1 MKKWMKVTIWIVS
14 FFVVV
19 VFGYAIYLYQSV
31 KSTADQIY
39 EPRNPVKPVSVTDSR
54 GGLPVDINSKEPFNA
69 LILGVD
75 ERPND
80 RGRSDTMIVL
90 SVNPGKKQVL
100 MFNIPRDTRTD
111 IVGHN
116 TVDKIN
122 HAYAF
127 GGVDMSVSTVEQ
139 FLGVPIHYYMKVDM
153 EGFAKIIDLV
163 GGVDVNNPFAFDYE
177 GQRYDQGNIH
187 LDGVA
192 ALGFSRMRYDDPK
205 GDLGR
210 NDRQR
215 EVLKQMLKNTMQFSS
230 VLHIQNMLD
239 ELGTHVRTDVTF
251 DEMKELL
258 LGYRNDLENVDTVEI
273 KGKGEKINGI
283 YYYIVD
289 QQERDR
295 IHGIIEEHLEK

>member
-54 GGLPVDINSKEPFNA
+54 GGLPVDINGKEPFNA

-127 GGVDMSVSTVEQ
+127 GGVDMSVNTVEQ

-230 VLHIQNMLD
+230 VLNIQNMLD

-258 LGYRNDLENVDTVEI
+258 LEYRNDLENVDTVEI

-289 QQERDR
+289 QQEKDR
-295 IHGIIEEHLEK
+295 IHGILEEHLKK

>member
-1 MKKWMKVTIWIVS
+1 MKKWMKISIWVVS
-14 FFVVV
+14 IFVIA
-19 VFGYAIYLYQSV
+19 VFGYAMYLYQSV

-39 EPRNPVKPVSVTDSR
+39 EPRDPAQPVSISDNR

-80 RGRSDTMIVL
+80 PGRSDTMIVL

-100 MFNIPRDTRTD
+100 MFNIPRDTRTE
-111 IVGHN
+111 IVGHS
-116 TVDKIN
+116 TEDKIN

-127 GGVDMSVSTVEQ
+127 GGVDMSVRTVEQ
-139 FLGVPIHYYMKVDM
+139 FLDAPIHYYMKVDM

-177 GQRYDQGNIH
+177 GHRYEQGNIH

-192 ALGFSRMRYDDPK
+192 ALGFSRMRYDDPQ

-210 NDRQR
+210 NGRQR
-215 EVLKQMLKNTMQFSS
+215 EVLKQMMKNTMQFSS
-230 VLHIQNMLD
+230 VLNLQNMLD
-239 ELGTHVRTDVTF
+239 ELGTHVRTDLTF
-251 DEMKELL
+251 DEMKELIL
-258 LGYRNDLENVDTVEI
+258 DYRSDLENVDTVEI

-283 YYYIVD
+283 YYYIVE

-295 IHGIIEEHLEK
+295 IHGIIEENLKN

>member
-127 GGVDMSVSTVEQ
+127 GGVDMSVNTVEQ

-230 VLHIQNMLD
+230 VLNIQNMLD

-258 LGYRNDLENVDTVEI
+258 LEYRNDLENVDTVEI

-289 QQERDR
+289 QQEKDR
-295 IHGIIEEHLEK
+295 IHGILEEHLKK

>member
-1 MKKWMKVTIWIVS
+1 MKKWMKWTAWIVS
-14 FFVVV
+14 LLIIV

-39 EPRNPVKPVSVTDSR
+39 EPRNPVQPVSITDAR
-54 GGLPVDINSKEPFNA
+54 GGQQVELNRKEPFNA

-75 ERPND
+75 ERQND

-90 SVNPGKKQVL
+90 SVNPGKKKVL
-100 MFNIPRDTRTD
+100 MFNIPRDTRTE
-111 IVGHN
+111 IVGRN
-116 TVDKIN
+116 TEDKIN

-127 GGVDMSVSTVEQ
+127 GGVDMSLATVEQ
-139 FLGVPIHYYMKVDM
+139 FLGIPIHYYMKVDM
-153 EGFAKIIDLV
+153 EGFSKIIDLV

-177 GQRYDQGNIH
+177 GQRYEQGNIH

-230 VLHIQNMLD
+230 VLHLQNMLD
-239 ELGTHVRTDVTF
+239 ELGTHVRTDLTF

-258 LGYRNDLENVDTVEI
+258 LDYRSDLEEIDTVEI

-283 YYYIVD
+283 YYYIVG
-289 QQERDR
+289 EKEKER
-295 IHGIIEEHLEK
+295 IHGIIKQHLEP

>member
-1 MKKWMKVTIWIVS
+1 MKKWMKVSIWIVS

-75 ERPND
+75 ERAND
-80 RGRSDTMIVL
+80 RGRSDTIIVL

-127 GGVDMSVSTVEQ
+127 GGVDMSVNTVEQ

-230 VLHIQNMLD
+230 VLNIQNMLD

-258 LGYRNDLENVDTVEI
+258 LDYRNDLENVDTVEI
-273 KGKGEKINGI
+273 QGKGEKINGI

-295 IHGIIEEHLEK
+295 IHGILEEHLAK

>member
-14 FFVVV
+14 FFVIV

-258 LGYRNDLENVDTVEI
+258 LDYRNDLENVDTVEI

>member
-80 RGRSDTMIVL
+80 RGRSDTIIVL

-230 VLHIQNMLD
+230 VLQIQNMLD

-258 LGYRNDLENVDTVEI
+258 LEYRNDLENVDTVEI

>member
-54 GGLPVDINSKEPFNA
+54 GGLQVDINSKEPFNA

-258 LGYRNDLENVDTVEI
+258 LDYRNDLENVDTVEI

>member
-14 FFVVV
+14 FFVIV

-258 LGYRNDLENVDTVEI
+258 LDYRNDLENVDTVEI
-273 KGKGEKINGI
+273 KGKGEKIDGI

-289 QQERDR
+289 QQEKDR

>member
-1 MKKWMKVTIWIVS
+1 MKKWMKWTAWIVS
-14 FFVVV
+14 LLIIV

-39 EPRNPVKPVSVTDSR
+39 EPRNPVQPVSITDAR
-54 GGLPVDINSKEPFNA
+54 GGQQVELNRKEPFNA

-75 ERPND
+75 ERQND

-90 SVNPGKKQVL
+90 SVNPGKKKVL
-100 MFNIPRDTRTD
+100 MFNIPRDTRTE
-111 IVGHN
+111 IVGRN
-116 TVDKIN
+116 TEDKIN

-127 GGVDMSVSTVEQ
+127 GGVDMSLATVEK
-139 FLGVPIHYYMKVDM
+139 FLGIPIHYYMKVDM
-153 EGFAKIIDLV
+153 EGFSKIIDLV

-177 GQRYDQGNIH
+177 GQRYEQGNIH

-230 VLHIQNMLD
+230 VLHLQNMLD
-239 ELGTHVRTDVTF
+239 ELGTHVRTDLTF

-258 LGYRNDLENVDTVEI
+258 LDYRSDLEEIDTVEI

-283 YYYIVD
+283 YYYIVG
-289 QQERDR
+289 EKEKER
-295 IHGIIEEHLEK
+295 IHGIIKQHLEP

>member
-1 MKKWMKVTIWIVS
+1 MKKWMKISIWIVS

-31 KSTADQIY
+31 KTTADQIY

-80 RGRSDTMIVL
+80 RGRSDTIIVL

-127 GGVDMSVSTVEQ
+127 GGVDMSVNTVEQ

-153 EGFAKIIDLV
+153 EGFSKIIDLV

-215 EVLKQMLKNTMQFSS
+215 EILKQMLKNTMQFSS
-230 VLHIQNMLD
+230 VFNIQNMLD
-239 ELGTHVRTDVTF
+239 ELGNHVRTDVTF

-258 LGYRNDLENVDTVEI
+258 LDYRNDLENVDTVEI
-273 KGKGEKINGI
+273 QGKGEKINGI

-295 IHGIIEEHLEK
+295 INGIIEEHLEK

>member
-80 RGRSDTMIVL
+80 RGRSDTIIVL

-230 VLHIQNMLD
+230 VLNIQNMLD

-258 LGYRNDLENVDTVEI
+258 LEYRNDLENVDTVEI

-289 QQERDR
+289 QQEKDR

>member
-1 MKKWMKVTIWIVS
+1 MKKWMKVTIWMVS
-14 FFVVV
+14 LFVVV

-39 EPRNPVKPVSVTDSR
+39 EPRNPVKPISVTDSR

-127 GGVDMSVSTVEQ
+127 GGVDMSVNTVEQ

-258 LGYRNDLENVDTVEI
+258 LEYRNDLENVDTVEI

>member
-1 MKKWMKVTIWIVS
+1 MKKWMKISIWVVS
-14 FFVVV
+14 IFIIA
-19 VFGYAIYLYQSV
+19 VFGYAMYLYQSV

-39 EPRNPVKPVSVTDSR
+39 EPRDPAQPVSISDSR

-80 RGRSDTMIVL
+80 PGRSDTMIVL

-100 MFNIPRDTRTD
+100 MFNIPRDTRTE

-116 TVDKIN
+116 TEDKIN

-127 GGVDMSVSTVEQ
+127 GGVDMSVRTVEQ
-139 FLGVPIHYYMKVDM
+139 FLDAPIHYYMKVDM

-163 GGVDVNNPFAFDYE
+163 GGVDVNNPFAFDYD
-177 GQRYDQGNIH
+177 GRRYEQGNIH

-192 ALGFSRMRYDDPK
+192 ALGFSRMRYDDPQ

-210 NDRQR
+210 NGRQR
-215 EVLKQMLKNTMQFSS
+215 EVLKQMMKNTMQFSS
-230 VLHIQNMLD
+230 VLNLQNMLD
-239 ELGTHVRTDVTF
+239 ELGTHVRTDLTF
-251 DEMKELL
+251 DEMKELIL
-258 LGYRNDLENVDTVEI
+258 DYRSDLEHIDTVEI
-273 KGKGEKINGI
+273 KGKGEKIDGI
-283 YYYIVD
+283 YYYIVE
-289 QQERDR
+289 QQERNR
-295 IHGIIEEHLEK
+295 IHGIIQENLQK

>member
-1 MKKWMKVTIWIVS
+1 MKWTAWLVS
-14 FFVVV
+14 LFVIV

-39 EPRNPVKPVSVTDSR
+39 EPRNPVQPVAVTDER
-54 GGLPVDINSKEPFNA
+54 GGLQVDINRKEPFNA

-90 SVNPGKKQVL
+90 SVNPGKKKVL
-100 MFNIPRDTRTD
+100 MFNIPRDTRTE
-111 IVGHN
+111 IVGRS
-116 TVDKIN
+116 TEDKIN

-127 GGVDMSVSTVEQ
+127 GGVDMSLATVEQ
-139 FLGVPIHYYMKVDM
+139 FLGTPIHYYMKVDM
-153 EGFAKIIDLV
+153 EGFSKIIDLL

-177 GQRYDQGNIH
+177 GRRYEQGSIH
-187 LDGVA
+187 LDGAA

-215 EVLKQMLKNTMQFSS
+215 EVLKQLLKNTMQFSS
-230 VLHIQNMLD
+230 VLHLQNMLD
-239 ELGTHVRTDVTF
+239 ELGTHVRTDLTF

-258 LGYRNDLENVDTVEI
+258 LDYPGDLEEIDTVEI

-283 YYYIVD
+283 YYFIVN
-289 QQERDR
+289 QQEKDR
-295 IHGIIEEHLEK
+295 IHGILKQHLEP

>member
-1 MKKWMKVTIWIVS
+1 MKKWMKVIIWIVS
-14 FFVVV
+14 LFVVV

-127 GGVDMSVSTVEQ
+127 GGVDMSVNTVEQ

-177 GQRYDQGNIH
+177 GQSYDQGNIH

-258 LGYRNDLENVDTVEI
+258 LDYRNDLENVDTVEI

-289 QQERDR
+289 QQEKDR

>member
-1 MKKWMKVTIWIVS
+1 MKKWMKWTVCIVS
-14 FFVVV
+14 IFVIV

-39 EPRNPVKPVSVTDSR
+39 EPRNPVQPVLVTDIK
-54 GGLPVDINSKEPFNA
+54 GGQQVELNQKEPFNA

-90 SVNPGKKQVL
+90 SVNPGKKKVL
-100 MFNIPRDTRTD
+100 MFNVPRDTRTE
-111 IVGHN
+111 IVGRN
-116 TVDKIN
+116 TEDKIN

-127 GGVDMSVSTVEQ
+127 GGVDMSLATVEQ
-139 FLGVPIHYYMKVDM
+139 FLGIPIHYYMKVDM
-153 EGFAKIIDLV
+153 EGFSKIIDLV
-163 GGVDVNNPFAFDYE
+163 GGVNVNNPFAFEYE
-177 GQRYDQGNIH
+177 GKRYEQGNIH

-205 GDLGR
+205 GDMGR

-230 VLHIQNMLD
+230 VIHLQNMLD
-239 ELGTHVRTDVTF
+239 ELGTHVRTDLTF
-251 DEMKELL
+251 DEMKELIL
-258 LGYRNDLENVDTVEI
+258 DYRSDLEEIDTVEI
-273 KGKGEKINGI
+273 KGKGKKINGI
-283 YYYIVD
+283 YYFIVD
-289 QQERDR
+289 QQEKDR
-295 IHGIIEEHLEK
+295 IHGILKQHLKQ

>member
-14 FFVVV
+14 LFVVV

-127 GGVDMSVSTVEQ
+127 GGVDMSVNTVEQ

-177 GQRYDQGNIH
+177 GQSYDQGNIH

-258 LGYRNDLENVDTVEI
+258 LDYRNDLENVDTVEI

-289 QQERDR
+289 QQEKDR

>member
-54 GGLPVDINSKEPFNA
+54 GGVRVDINSKEPFNA

-127 GGVDMSVSTVEQ
+127 GGVDMSVNTVER

-258 LGYRNDLENVDTVEI
+258 LEYRNDLENVDTVEI
-273 KGKGEKINGI
+273 QGKGEKINGI

-295 IHGIIEEHLEK
+295 IHEILEKHLEQ

>member
-14 FFVVV
+14 LFVVV

-90 SVNPGKKQVL
+90 SVNPEKKQVL

-127 GGVDMSVSTVEQ
+127 GGVDMSVNTVEQ

-177 GQRYDQGNIH
+177 GQSYDQGNIH

-258 LGYRNDLENVDTVEI
+258 LDYRNDLENVDTVEI

-289 QQERDR
+289 QQEKDR

>member
-1 MKKWMKVTIWIVS
+1 MKKWIKITTWIVS
-14 FFVVV
+14 LFVIV

-80 RGRSDTMIVL
+80 PGRSDTIIVL
-90 SVNPGKKQVL
+90 SVNPAKKQVL
-100 MFNIPRDTRTD
+100 MFNIPRDTRTE
-111 IVGHN
+111 IVGHD
-116 TVDKIN
+116 TEDKIN

-127 GGVDMSVSTVEQ
+127 GGVDMSVKTVEQ
-139 FLGVPIHYYMKVDM
+139 FLGTPIHYYMKVDM

-177 GQRYDQGNIH
+177 GQRYEEGNIH

-215 EVLKQMLKNTMQFSS
+215 EVLKQILKNSMQFSS
-230 VLHIQNMLD
+230 VFNIQNMLD
-239 ELGTHVRTDVTF
+239 ELGNHVRTDVTF

-258 LGYRNDLENVDTVEI
+258 LDYRSDLENVDTVEI
-273 KGKGEKINGI
+273 QGKGEKINGI

-289 QQERDR
+289 HQERDR
-295 IHGIIEEHLEK
+295 IHGILEDHLEK

>member
-1 MKKWMKVTIWIVS
+1 MKKWIKITTWIVS
-14 FFVVV
+14 LFVIV

-39 EPRNPVKPVSVTDSR
+39 EPRNPVKPVSVTESR
-54 GGLPVDINSKEPFNA
+54 GGLPVDIHSKEPFNA

-80 RGRSDTMIVL
+80 AGRSDTMIVL
-90 SVNPGKKQVL
+90 SVNPEKKQVL
-100 MFNIPRDTRTD
+100 MFNIPRDTRTE

-116 TVDKIN
+116 TEDKIN

-127 GGVDMSVSTVEQ
+127 GGVDMSVNTVEK

-215 EVLKQMLKNTMQFSS
+215 EVLKQVLKNTMQFSS

-251 DEMKELL
+251 DEMKELIL
-258 LGYRNDLENVDTVEI
+258 DYRSDLENVDTVEI
-273 KGKGEKINGI
+273 QGKGEKINGI

-295 IHGIIEEHLEK
+295 IHGILEDHLKK

>member
-1 MKKWMKVTIWIVS
+1 MKKWMKVSIWIVS

-90 SVNPGKKQVL
+90 SVNPGKKKVL
-100 MFNIPRDTRTD
+100 MFNIPRDTRTE

-116 TVDKIN
+116 TEDKIN

-127 GGVDMSVSTVEQ
+127 GGVDMSVNTVEQ
-139 FLGVPIHYYMKVDM
+139 FLGAPIHYYMKVDM

-258 LGYRNDLENVDTVEI
+258 LDYRNDLENVDTVEI

-289 QQERDR
+289 QQEKDR
-295 IHGIIEEHLEK
+295 IHGIIEDHLEK

>member
-100 MFNIPRDTRTD
+100 MFNIPRDTRTE

-258 LGYRNDLENVDTVEI
+258 LDYRNDLENVDTVEI

>member
-1 MKKWMKVTIWIVS
+1 MKKWMKWIAWMVS
-14 FFVVV
+14 LFIIV

-39 EPRNPVKPVSVTDSR
+39 EPRNPVQPVSVTDTR
-54 GGLPVDINSKEPFNA
+54 GGLQVELNRREPFNA

-75 ERPND
+75 ERKND

-90 SVNPGKKQVL
+90 SVNPGKKKVL
-100 MFNIPRDTRTD
+100 MFNIPRDTRTE
-111 IVGHN
+111 IVGRN
-116 TVDKIN
+116 TEDKIN

-127 GGVDMSVSTVEQ
+127 GGVDMSLATVEQ
-139 FLGVPIHYYMKVDM
+139 FLGIPIHYYMKVDM
-153 EGFAKIIDLV
+153 EGFSKMIDLV

-177 GQRYDQGNIH
+177 GKRYEQGSIH

-230 VLHIQNMLD
+230 VLHLQNMLD
-239 ELGTHVRTDVTF
+239 ELGTHVRTDLTF

-258 LGYRNDLENVDTVEI
+258 LDYRSDLEEIDTVEI

-283 YYYIVD
+283 YYFNVD
-289 QQERDR
+289 PQEKER
-295 IHGIIEEHLEK
+295 IHGILKQHLEQ

>member
-90 SVNPGKKQVL
+90 SVNPGKKKVL
-100 MFNIPRDTRTD
+100 MFNIPRDTRTE

-116 TVDKIN
+116 TEDKIN

-127 GGVDMSVSTVEQ
+127 GGVDMSVKTVEQ
-139 FLGVPIHYYMKVDM
+139 FLGAPIHYYMKVDM

-258 LGYRNDLENVDTVEI
+258 LEYRNDLENVDTVEI

-295 IHGIIEEHLEK
+295 IHGILEEHLEK

>member
-1 MKKWMKVTIWIVS
+1 MKKWIKITTWIVS
-14 FFVVV
+14 LFVIV
-19 VFGYAIYLYQSV
+19 VFGYAIYLYQFV

-80 RGRSDTMIVL
+80 RGRSDTIIVL

-127 GGVDMSVSTVEQ
+127 GGVDMSVNTVEQ

-177 GQRYDQGNIH
+177 GQSYNQGNIH

-230 VLHIQNMLD
+230 VFNIQKMLD

-258 LGYRNDLENVDTVEI
+258 LDYRNDLENVDTVEI
-273 KGKGEKINGI
+273 QGKGEKIDGI

-295 IHGIIEEHLEK
+295 IHGILEEHLEK

>member
-1 MKKWMKVTIWIVS
+1 MKKWIKITTWIVS
-14 FFVVV
+14 LFVIV

-31 KSTADQIY
+31 RSTADQIY

-90 SVNPGKKQVL
+90 SVNPEKKQVL
-100 MFNIPRDTRTD
+100 MFNIPRDTRTE

-116 TVDKIN
+116 TEDKIN

-127 GGVDMSVSTVEQ
+127 GGVDMSVNTVEN

-215 EVLKQMLKNTMQFSS
+215 EVLKQVLKNTMQFSS
-230 VLHIQNMLD
+230 VLNIQSMLD

-251 DEMKELL
+251 DEMKELIL
-258 LGYRNDLENVDTVEI
+258 DYRSDLENVDTVEI

-295 IHGIIEEHLEK
+295 IHQILKDHLEK

>member
-80 RGRSDTMIVL
+80 RGRSDTIIVL

-127 GGVDMSVSTVEQ
+127 GGVDMSVNTVEQ

-215 EVLKQMLKNTMQFSS
+215 EVLKQMLKNTMQISS
-230 VLHIQNMLD
+230 VLNIQNMLD

-258 LGYRNDLENVDTVEI
+258 LDYLNDLENVDTVEI

-289 QQERDR
+289 QQEKDR

>member
-1 MKKWMKVTIWIVS
+1 MKKWLKWTAWIVS
-14 FFVVV
+14 LLIIV

-39 EPRNPVKPVSVTDSR
+39 EPRNPIQPVSITDAR
-54 GGLPVDINSKEPFNA
+54 GGQQVELNRKEPFNA

-75 ERPND
+75 ERQND

-90 SVNPGKKQVL
+90 SVNPGKKKVL
-100 MFNIPRDTRTD
+100 MFNIPRDTRTE
-111 IVGHN
+111 IVGRN
-116 TVDKIN
+116 TEDKIN
-122 HAYAF
+122 HAYAY
-127 GGVDMSVSTVEQ
+127 GGVDMSLATVER
-139 FLGVPIHYYMKVDM
+139 FLGIPIHYYMKVDM
-153 EGFAKIIDLV
+153 EGFSKMIDLV
-163 GGVDVNNPFAFDYE
+163 GGVDVDNPFAFDYE
-177 GQRYDQGNIH
+177 GKRYEQGTIH

-239 ELGTHVRTDVTF
+239 ELGTHVRTDLTF
-251 DEMKELL
+251 DEIKELL
-258 LGYRNDLENVDTVEI
+258 LDYRSDLEEIDTVEI

-283 YYYIVD
+283 YYYIVG
-289 QQERDR
+289 EKEKER
-295 IHGIIEEHLEK
+295 IHGILEQHLEP

>member
-1 MKKWMKVTIWIVS
+1 MKKWMKWTAWLVS
-14 FFVVV
+14 LFVIV

-39 EPRNPVKPVSVTDSR
+39 EPRNPVQPVAVTDER
-54 GGLPVDINSKEPFNA
+54 GGLQVDINRKEPFNA

-90 SVNPGKKQVL
+90 SVNPGKKKVL
-100 MFNIPRDTRTD
+100 MFNIPRDTRTE
-111 IVGHN
+111 IVGRS
-116 TVDKIN
+116 TEDKIN

-127 GGVDMSVSTVEQ
+127 GGVDMSLATVEQ
-139 FLGVPIHYYMKVDM
+139 FLGTPIHYYMKVDM
-153 EGFAKIIDLV
+153 EGFSKIIDLL

-177 GQRYDQGNIH
+177 GRRYEQGSIH
-187 LDGVA
+187 LDGAA

-215 EVLKQMLKNTMQFSS
+215 EVLKQLLKNTMQFSS
-230 VLHIQNMLD
+230 VLHLQNMLD
-239 ELGTHVRTDVTF
+239 ELGTHVRTDLTF

-258 LGYRNDLENVDTVEI
+258 LDYPGDLEEIDTVEI

-283 YYYIVD
+283 YYFIVN
-289 QQERDR
+289 QQEKDR
-295 IHGIIEEHLEK
+295 IHGILKQHLEP

>member
-1 MKKWMKVTIWIVS
+1 MKKWMKISICVVS
-14 FFVVV
+14 IFVIAVL
-19 VFGYAIYLYQSV
+19 GYATYLYQSV

-39 EPRNPVKPVSVTDSR
+39 EPRDPAQPVSISDSR

-80 RGRSDTMIVL
+80 PGRSDTMIVL

-100 MFNIPRDTRTD
+100 MFNIPRDTRTE

-116 TVDKIN
+116 TEDKIN

-127 GGVDMSVSTVEQ
+127 GGVDMSVKTVEQ
-139 FLGVPIHYYMKVDM
+139 FLDAPIHYYMKVDM

-163 GGVDVNNPFAFDYE
+163 GGVDVNNPFAFDYD
-177 GQRYDQGNIH
+177 GQRYEQGNIH

-192 ALGFSRMRYDDPK
+192 ALGFSRMRYDDPQ

-210 NDRQR
+210 NGRQR
-215 EVLKQMLKNTMQFSS
+215 EVLKQMMKNTMQFSS
-230 VLHIQNMLD
+230 VLNLQNMLD
-239 ELGTHVRTDVTF
+239 ELGTHVRTDLTF
-251 DEMKELL
+251 DEMKELIL
-258 LGYRNDLENVDTVEI
+258 DYRSDLEHIDTVEI

-283 YYYIVD
+283 YYYIVE

-295 IHGIIEEHLEK
+295 IHGIIQENLQQ

>member
-14 FFVVV
+14 LFVVV

-127 GGVDMSVSTVEQ
+127 GGVDMSVNTVER

-258 LGYRNDLENVDTVEI
+258 LDYRNDLENVDTVEI

-289 QQERDR
+289 QQEKDR
-295 IHGIIEEHLEK
+295 IHGIIEEHLEQ

>member
-90 SVNPGKKQVL
+90 SVNPGKKKVL
-100 MFNIPRDTRTD
+100 MFNIPRDTRTE

-116 TVDKIN
+116 TEDKIN

-127 GGVDMSVSTVEQ
+127 GGVDMSVNTVEQ
-139 FLGVPIHYYMKVDM
+139 FLGAPIHYYMKVDM

-187 LDGVA
+187 LDGVG

-258 LGYRNDLENVDTVEI
+258 LDYRNDLENVDTVEI

-295 IHGIIEEHLEK
+295 IHGIIEDHLEK

>member
-1 MKKWMKVTIWIVS
+1 MKKWIKITTWIVS
-14 FFVVV
+14 LFVIV

-39 EPRNPVKPVSVTDSR
+39 EPRNPVKPVSVTESK
-54 GGLPVDINSKEPFNA
+54 GGLPVDIHSKEPFNA

-80 RGRSDTMIVL
+80 AGRSDTMIVL
-90 SVNPGKKQVL
+90 SVNPEKKQVL
-100 MFNIPRDTRTD
+100 MFNIPRDTRTE

-116 TVDKIN
+116 TEDKIN

-127 GGVDMSVSTVEQ
+127 GGVDMSVNTVEK
-139 FLGVPIHYYMKVDM
+139 FLGVPIHCYMKVDM

-177 GQRYDQGNIH
+177 GKRYDQGNIH
-187 LDGVA
+187 LDGIA

-215 EVLKQMLKNTMQFSS
+215 EVLKQVLKNTMQFSS

-251 DEMKELL
+251 DEMKELIL
-258 LGYRNDLENVDTVEI
+258 DYRSDLENVDTVEI
-273 KGKGEKINGI
+273 QGKGEKINGI

-295 IHGIIEEHLEK
+295 IHGILEDHLKK